1 MGRDARSFFNC
12 LPGGFFVYFKLPS
25 PDICLT
31 SEQTVYVPSS
41 TGGTFMKIA
50 ISGKGGV
57 GKTTLSAFLCRWFG
71 DLGHTVLAIDAD
83 PATNLGAALA
93 IPGADSLPPIT
104 EMKELIIER
113 TGAQPGS
120 MGGFFKLNPKVDDLP
135 EKVAIADGNIR
146 LMVMGGV
153 QQGGT
158 GCLCPENALLKSL
171 VAHLMLGRGEVVVMD
186 MAAGLEHLGRGTAQ
200 AVDRLIIVVEPGRR
214 SIDVAHK
221 IKNLARDLGLN
232 NLFLVGN
239 KVRGSSDRE
248 FLQQALKGFP
258 FIGFIPYDEKI
269 IEADLKGEFAS
280 DVSNPTRLALEEI
293 ANNIK
298 E

>member
-1 MGRDARSFFNC
+1 
-12 LPGGFFVYFKLPS
+12 
-25 PDICLT
+25 
-31 SEQTVYVPSS
+31 
-41 TGGTFMKIA
+41 MKIA

-71 DLGHTVLAIDAD
+71 DRGHTVLAIDAD
-83 PATNLGAALA
+83 PATNLGTALA

-104 EMKELIIER
+104 EMKSLIAER
-113 TGAQPGS
+113 TGTQPGS

-135 EKVAIADGNIR
+135 ERIAISDGNVR

-153 QQGGT
+153 QQGGS
-158 GCLCPENALLKSL
+158 GCLCPENALLKTL
-171 VAHLMLGRGEVVVMD
+171 VSHLILGRDEVVVMD

-214 SIDVAHK
+214 SIDVAQR
-221 IKNLARDLGLN
+221 IKNLAGDIGLKS
-232 NLFLVGN
+232 LYLVGN
-239 KVRGSSDRE
+239 KVRGSGDRE
-248 FLQQALKGFP
+248 FLQKALEGFQ

-280 DVSNPTRLALEEI
+280 NVNDDTRQQLEEI
-293 ANNIK
+293 ANTISA
-298 E
+298 

>member
-1 MGRDARSFFNC
+1 
-12 LPGGFFVYFKLPS
+12 
-25 PDICLT
+25 
-31 SEQTVYVPSS
+31 
-41 TGGTFMKIA
+41 MKIA

-71 DLGHTVLAIDAD
+71 DRGHTVLAIDAD
-83 PATNLGAALA
+83 PATNLGIALA

-104 EMKELIIER
+104 EMKSLIAER

-135 EKVAIADGNIR
+135 EKIAISDGNVR

-153 QQGGT
+153 QQGGG
-158 GCLCPENALLKSL
+158 GCLCPENALLKTL
-171 VAHLMLGRGEVVVMD
+171 VSHLILARDEVVVMD

-200 AVDRLIIVVEPGRR
+200 AVDRLIVVVEPGRR
-214 SIDVAHK
+214 SIDVAQR
-221 IKNLARDLGLN
+221 IRNLAGDIGLKSIY
-232 NLFLVGN
+232 LVGN
-239 KVRGSSDRE
+239 KVRGSGDRE
-248 FLQQALKGFP
+248 FLQKALKGFQ

-280 DVSNPTRLALEEI
+280 NVNDDTREQLEEI
-293 ANNIK
+293 ANSIST
-298 E
+298 